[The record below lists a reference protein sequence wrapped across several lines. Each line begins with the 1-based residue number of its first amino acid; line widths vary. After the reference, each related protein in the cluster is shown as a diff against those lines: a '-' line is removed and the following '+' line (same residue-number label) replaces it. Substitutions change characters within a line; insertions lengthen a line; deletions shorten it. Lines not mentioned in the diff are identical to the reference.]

1 MSYDNTPYRTPPA
14 YGEDGVQYN
23 RFGIPIGTTAG
34 PAPGAGPFAPAVAQA
49 PEEQAPAW
57 QATSGP
63 APVGQPVGPAPW
75 EAQAE
80 AAWRM
85 PATATAAPPA
95 WGPPAVPAH
104 GGPSW
109 GPPAMPRKGAVI
121 VAGTSYDCASWGL
134 RVGSSIVDGL
144 LLGLVSGV
152 ASLLG
157 DAAGNIAWVVFG
169 VWNAIYLQGTT
180 GQTLGKRVVGTQLV
194 RKVRRHPGT
203 EHLVAPGP
211 ATALL
216 RRFAQILD
224 SLSLGVGY
232 LAPLWTQRR
241 QTFGDLLSQTV
252 VIKASSP
259 IALTTAAPNDQS
271 ATW

>member
-1 MSYDNTPYRTPPA
+1 MYKRQSY
-14 YGEDGVQYN
+14 E
-23 RFGIPIGTTAG
+23 
-34 PAPGAGPFAPAVAQA
+34 
-49 PEEQAPAW
+49 
-57 QATSGP
+57 
-63 APVGQPVGPAPW
+63 
-75 EAQAE
+75 
-80 AAWRM
+80 
-85 PATATAAPPA
+85 
-95 WGPPAVPAH
+95 
-104 GGPSW
+104 
-109 GPPAMPRKGAVI
+109 
-121 VAGTSYDCASWGL
+121 CASWGL
-134 RVGSSIVDGL
+134 RVGSSILDGL

-157 DAAGNIAWVVFG
+157 DAAGNIAWVAFA

-216 RRFAQILD
+216 RRIAQILD
-224 SLSLGVGY
+224 SLSLGIGY

-259 IALTTAAPNDQS
+259 IALTGAEPNDQA